1 MKQHRNAAPAT
12 ALLLLFC
19 LSGCSAL
26 PVWEDFLGQK
36 GFLPPPESSPAAPA
50 PEPTAAAPATPSPAP
65 AGEETPCP
73 EYPEY
78 IEEPEYSEQIPYEDL
93 SLELL
98 QDEILQSGN
107 KVGLA
112 FLGYVDS
119 QSSEVDLRDYLMY
132 SDAGRAYPFLPMSWL
147 LMVEG
152 QELYAVVP
160 PDETTSITIY
170 ASGVNE
176 WGEYVDDTSMPL
188 GENWPGEPLLLQCN
202 LSEIYANVLVV
213 VNDGSETITFRPSL
227 SMEDGHL
234 VEIPG
239 VYDFSLYPYKPD
251 ESDVQVATERLL
263 QWEEVDAA
271 MQRGM
276 KLMYTGDVQRVAGYD
291 CLLFVLGTD
300 TGDQFVREQY
310 YAVCDAYIFAYDA
323 VEDVWHTCDA

>member
-1 MKQHRNAAPAT
+1 MKQHIHGVLL
-12 ALLLLFC
+12 ALLLLFS

-26 PVWEDFLGQK
+26 PVWEEFLEQEG
-36 GFLPPPESSPAAPA
+36 LRPTPDSSPADPS
-50 PEPTAAAPATPSPAP
+50 PVPTAAPSVTPPPSPV
-65 AGEETPCP
+65 GEETPEP

-78 IEEPEYSEQIPYEDL
+78 IEEPEYPEPIPYEEL

-98 QDEILQSGN
+98 QDEIMQSGN

-119 QSSEVDLRDYLMY
+119 QSSEVDLRDYIMY
-132 SDAGRAYPFLPMSWL
+132 SDAGSKYPFLLMSGL

-152 QELYAVVP
+152 QELYVIVP
-160 PDETTSITIY
+160 PDETTSITVY

-202 LSEIYANVLVV
+202 LSEIYSNVLIV
-213 VNDGSETITFRPSL
+213 VNDGSETIAFRPSL

-239 VYDFSLYPYKPD
+239 AYDFSIYPNVPD
-251 ESDVQVATERLL
+251 ESDVSSAMDRLVQL
-263 QWEEVDAA
+263 EEIDAA
-271 MQRGM
+271 MKRGM
-276 KLMYTGDVQRVAGYD
+276 KLLYTGDVQMVAGQN
-291 CLLFVLGTD
+291 CLLFALGTD
-300 TGDQFVREQY
+300 TGDQFVREFY
-310 YAVCDAYIFAYDA
+310 YAVSDNYIFTYDA
-323 VEDVWHTCDA
+323 VNDMWYTNGT

>member
-1 MKQHRNAAPAT
+1 MKQHIHGVLL
-12 ALLLLFC
+12 ALLLLFS

-26 PVWEDFLGQK
+26 PVWEEFLEQEG
-36 GFLPPPESSPAAPA
+36 LRPTPDSSPADPS
-50 PEPTAAAPATPSPAP
+50 PVPTAAPSVTPPPSPV
-65 AGEETPCP
+65 GEETPEP

-78 IEEPEYSEQIPYEDL
+78 IEEPEYPEPIPYEEL

-98 QDEILQSGN
+98 QDEIMQSGN

-132 SDAGRAYPFLPMSWL
+132 SDAGLAYPFLPMSWL

-160 PDETTSITIY
+160 PDETTSITVY

-176 WGEYVDDTSMPL
+176 WGEYVDDTSIPL

-202 LSEIYANVLVV
+202 LSEIYSNVLIV
-213 VNDGSETITFRPSL
+213 VNDGSETIAFRPSL

-239 VYDFSLYPYKPD
+239 VYDFSIYPNVPD
-251 ESDVQVATERLL
+251 ESDVSSAMDRLVQL
-263 QWEEVDAA
+263 EEIDAA
-271 MQRGM
+271 MKRGM
-276 KLMYTGDVQRVAGYD
+276 KLLYTGDVQMVAGQN
-291 CLLFVLGTD
+291 CLLFALGTD
-300 TGDQFVREQY
+300 TGDQFVREFY
-310 YAVCDAYIFAYDA
+310 YAVSDNYIFTYDA
-323 VEDVWHTCDA
+323 VNDMWYTYGT

>member
-1 MKQHRNAAPAT
+1 MKQHIHGALL
-12 ALLLLFC
+12 ALLLLFS

-26 PVWEDFLGQK
+26 PVWEEFLEQEG
-36 GFLPPPESSPAAPA
+36 LRPTPDSSPAEPS
-50 PEPTAAAPATPSPAP
+50 PVPTAAPSVTPPP
-65 AGEETPCP
+65 FPVGEETPEP

-78 IEEPEYSEQIPYEDL
+78 IEEPEYPEPIPYEEL

-98 QDEILQSGN
+98 QDEIMQSGN

-119 QSSEVDLRDYLMY
+119 QSSEVDLRDYIMY
-132 SDAGRAYPFLPMSWL
+132 SDAGRAYPFLPMSGL

-152 QELYAVVP
+152 QELYVIVP
-160 PDETTSITIY
+160 PDETTSITVY

-202 LSEIYANVLVV
+202 LSEIYSNVLIV
-213 VNDGSETITFRPSL
+213 VNDGSETIAFRPSL

-239 VYDFSLYPYKPD
+239 AYDFSIYPNVPD
-251 ESDVQVATERLL
+251 ESDVSSAMDRLVQL
-263 QWEEVDAA
+263 EEIDAA
-271 MQRGM
+271 MKQGM
-276 KLMYTGDVQRVAGYD
+276 KLLYTGDVQMVAGQN
-291 CLLFVLGTD
+291 CLLFALGTD
-300 TGDQFVREQY
+300 TGDQFVREFY
-310 YAVCDAYIFAYDA
+310 YAVSDNYIFTYDA
-323 VEDVWHTCDA
+323 VNDMWYTNGT

>member
-1 MKQHRNAAPAT
+1 MKQHIHGALL
-12 ALLLLFC
+12 ALLLLFS

-26 PVWEDFLGQK
+26 PVWEEFLEQEG
-36 GFLPPPESSPAAPA
+36 LRPTPDSSPAEPS
-50 PEPTAAAPATPSPAP
+50 PVPTAAPSVTPPP
-65 AGEETPCP
+65 FPVGEETPEP

-78 IEEPEYSEQIPYEDL
+78 IEEPEYPEPIPYEEL

-98 QDEILQSGN
+98 QDEIMQSGN

-119 QSSEVDLRDYLMY
+119 QSSEVDLRDYIMY
-132 SDAGRAYPFLPMSWL
+132 SDAGSKYPFLLMSGL

-152 QELYAVVP
+152 QELYVIVP
-160 PDETTSITIY
+160 PDETTSITVY

-202 LSEIYANVLVV
+202 LSEIYSNVLVV

-239 VYDFSLYPYKPD
+239 VYDFSIYPNVPD
-251 ESDVQVATERLL
+251 ESDVSSAMDRLVQL
-263 QWEEVDAA
+263 EEIDAA
-271 MQRGM
+271 MKQGM
-276 KLMYTGDVQRVAGYD
+276 KLLYTGDVQMVAGQN
-291 CLLFVLGTD
+291 CLLFALGTD
-300 TGDQFVREQY
+300 TGDQFVREFY
-310 YAVCDAYIFAYDA
+310 YAVSDNYIFTYDA
-323 VEDVWHTCDA
+323 VNDMWYTYGT

>member
-1 MKQHRNAAPAT
+1 MKQHIHGVLL
-12 ALLLLFC
+12 ALLLLFS

-26 PVWEDFLGQK
+26 PVWEEFLEQEG
-36 GFLPPPESSPAAPA
+36 LRPTPDSSPAEPS
-50 PEPTAAAPATPSPAP
+50 PVPTAAPSVTPPPSPVS
-65 AGEETPCP
+65 EETPEP

-78 IEEPEYSEQIPYEDL
+78 IEEPEYPEPIPYEEL

-98 QDEILQSGN
+98 QDEIMQSGN

-119 QSSEVDLRDYLMY
+119 QSSEVDLRDYIMH
-132 SDAGRAYPFLPMSWL
+132 SDAGSKYPFLLMSGL

-152 QELYAVVP
+152 QELYVIVP
-160 PDETTSITIY
+160 PDEMTSITVY

-202 LSEIYANVLVV
+202 LSEIYSNVLIV
-213 VNDGSETITFRPSL
+213 VNDGSETIAFRPSL

-239 VYDFSLYPYKPD
+239 VYDFSIYPNVPD
-251 ESDVQVATERLL
+251 ESDVSSAMDRLVQL
-263 QWEEVDAA
+263 EEIDAA
-271 MQRGM
+271 MKRGM
-276 KLMYTGDVQRVAGYD
+276 KLLYTGDVQMVAGQN
-291 CLLFVLGTD
+291 CLLFALGTD
-300 TGDQFVREQY
+300 TGDQFVREFY
-310 YAVCDAYIFAYDA
+310 YAVSDNYIFTYDA
-323 VEDVWHTCDA
+323 VNDMWYTYGT

>member
-1 MKQHRNAAPAT
+1 MKQHIHGALL
-12 ALLLLFC
+12 ALLLLFS

-26 PVWEDFLGQK
+26 PVWEEFLEQEG
-36 GFLPPPESSPAAPA
+36 LRPTPDSSPAEPS
-50 PEPTAAAPATPSPAP
+50 PVPTAAPSVTPPP
-65 AGEETPCP
+65 FPVGEETPEP

-78 IEEPEYSEQIPYEDL
+78 IEEPEYPEPIPYEEL

-98 QDEILQSGN
+98 QDEIMQSGN

-119 QSSEVDLRDYLMY
+119 QSSEVDLRDYIMY
-132 SDAGRAYPFLPMSWL
+132 SDAGSKYPFLLMSGL

-152 QELYAVVP
+152 QELYVIVP
-160 PDETTSITIY
+160 PDETTSITVY

-202 LSEIYANVLVV
+202 LSEIYSNVLIV
-213 VNDGSETITFRPSL
+213 VNDGSETIAFRPSL

-239 VYDFSLYPYKPD
+239 AYDFSIYPNIPD
-251 ESDVQVATERLL
+251 ESDVSSAMDRLVQL
-263 QWEEVDAA
+263 EEIDAA
-271 MQRGM
+271 MKQGM
-276 KLMYTGDVQRVAGYD
+276 KLLYTGDVQMVAGQN
-291 CLLFVLGTD
+291 CLLFALGTD
-300 TGDQFVREQY
+300 TGDQFVREFY
-310 YAVCDAYIFAYDA
+310 YAVSDNYIFTYDA
-323 VEDVWHTCDA
+323 VNDMWYTNGT

>member
-1 MKQHRNAAPAT
+1 MKQHIHGALL
-12 ALLLLFC
+12 ALLLLFS

-26 PVWEDFLGQK
+26 PVWEEFLEQEG
-36 GFLPPPESSPAAPA
+36 LRPTPDSSPAEPS
-50 PEPTAAAPATPSPAP
+50 PVPTAAPSVTPPP
-65 AGEETPCP
+65 FPVGEETPEP

-78 IEEPEYSEQIPYEDL
+78 IEEPEYPEPIPYEEL

-98 QDEILQSGN
+98 QDEIMQSGN

-119 QSSEVDLRDYLMY
+119 QSSEVDLRDYIMY
-132 SDAGRAYPFLPMSWL
+132 SDAGSKYPFLLMSGL

-152 QELYAVVP
+152 QELYVIVP
-160 PDETTSITIY
+160 PDETTSITVY

-202 LSEIYANVLVV
+202 LSEIYSNVLIV
-213 VNDGSETITFRPSL
+213 VNDGSETIAFRPSL

-239 VYDFSLYPYKPD
+239 AYDFSIYPNIPD
-251 ESDVQVATERLL
+251 ESDVSSAMDRLVQL
-263 QWEEVDAA
+263 EEIDAA
-271 MQRGM
+271 MKQGM
-276 KLMYTGDVQRVAGYD
+276 KLLYTGDVQMVAGQN
-291 CLLFVLGTD
+291 CLLFALGTD
-300 TGDQFVREQY
+300 TGDQFVREFY
-310 YAVCDAYIFAYDA
+310 YAVSDNYIFTYDA
-323 VEDVWHTCDA
+323 VNDMWYTYGT

>member
-1 MKQHRNAAPAT
+1 MKQHIHGVLL
-12 ALLLLFC
+12 ALLLLFS

-26 PVWEDFLGQK
+26 PVWEEFLEQEG
-36 GFLPPPESSPAAPA
+36 LRPTPDSSLAEPSPV
-50 PEPTAAAPATPSPAP
+50 PTAAPSVTPPPSPVS
-65 AGEETPCP
+65 EETPEP

-78 IEEPEYSEQIPYEDL
+78 IEEPEYPEPIPYEEL

-98 QDEILQSGN
+98 QDEIMQSGN

-119 QSSEVDLRDYLMY
+119 QSSEVDLHDYLMY
-132 SDAGRAYPFLPMSWL
+132 SDAGLAYPFLPMSWL

-160 PDETTSITIY
+160 PDETTSITVY

-176 WGEYVDDTSMPL
+176 WGEYVDDTSIPL

-202 LSEIYANVLVV
+202 LSEIYSNVLIV
-213 VNDGSETITFRPSL
+213 VNDGSETIAFRPSL

-239 VYDFSLYPYKPD
+239 VYDFSIYPNVPD
-251 ESDVQVATERLL
+251 ESDVSSAMDRLVQL
-263 QWEEVDAA
+263 EEIDAA
-271 MQRGM
+271 MKRGM
-276 KLMYTGDVQRVAGYD
+276 KLLYTGDVQMVAGQN
-291 CLLFVLGTD
+291 CLLFALGTD
-300 TGDQFVREQY
+300 TGDQFVREFY
-310 YAVCDAYIFAYDA
+310 YAVSDNYIFTYDA
-323 VEDVWHTCDA
+323 VNDMWYTYGT

>member
-1 MKQHRNAAPAT
+1 MKQHKNGVPA

-26 PVWEDFLGQK
+26 PVWEDFLEQK
-36 GFLPPPESSPAAPA
+36 GFIPPPENSPAAP
-50 PEPTAAAPATPSPAP
+50 EPTVAPATPSPAP
-65 AGEETPCP
+65 AGQETP
-73 EYPEY
+73 YPEY
-78 IEEPEYSEQIPYEDL
+78 TEDPEYQEPIPYEEL

-98 QDEILQSGN
+98 QDEIMQSGN

-119 QSSEVDLRDYLMY
+119 QSSEVDLRDYIMY
-132 SDAGRAYPFLPMSWL
+132 SDAGSKYPFLLMSGL

-152 QELYAVVP
+152 QELYVIVP
-160 PDETTSITIY
+160 PDETTSITVY

-202 LSEIYANVLVV
+202 LSEIYSNVLIV
-213 VNDGSETITFRPSL
+213 VNDGSETIAFRPSL

-239 VYDFSLYPYKPD
+239 AYDFSIYPNIPD
-251 ESDVQVATERLL
+251 ESDVSSAMDRLVQL
-263 QWEEVDAA
+263 EEIDAA
-271 MQRGM
+271 MKQGM
-276 KLMYTGDVQRVAGYD
+276 KLLYTGDVQMVAGQN
-291 CLLFVLGTD
+291 CLLFALGTD
-300 TGDQFVREQY
+300 TGDQFVREFY
-310 YAVCDAYIFAYDA
+310 YAVSDNYIFTYDA
-323 VEDVWHTCDA
+323 VNDMWYTNGT

>member
-1 MKQHRNAAPAT
+1 MKQHIHGALL
-12 ALLLLFC
+12 ALLLLFS

-26 PVWEDFLGQK
+26 PVWEEFLEQEG
-36 GFLPPPESSPAAPA
+36 LRPTPDSSPAEPS
-50 PEPTAAAPATPSPAP
+50 PVPTAAPSVTPPP
-65 AGEETPCP
+65 FPVGEETPEP

-78 IEEPEYSEQIPYEDL
+78 IEEPEYPEPIPYEEL

-98 QDEILQSGN
+98 QDEIMQSGN

-119 QSSEVDLRDYLMY
+119 QSSEVDLRDYIMY
-132 SDAGRAYPFLPMSWL
+132 SDAGSKYPFLLMSGL

-152 QELYAVVP
+152 QELYVIVP
-160 PDETTSITIY
+160 PDETTSITVY

-213 VNDGSETITFRPSL
+213 VNDGSETIAFRPSL

-239 VYDFSLYPYKPD
+239 VYDFSIYPNVPD
-251 ESDVQVATERLL
+251 ESDVSSAMDRLVQL
-263 QWEEVDAA
+263 EEIDAA
-271 MQRGM
+271 MKRGM
-276 KLMYTGDVQRVAGYD
+276 KLLYTGDVQMVAGQN
-291 CLLFVLGTD
+291 CLLFALGTD
-300 TGDQFVREQY
+300 TGDQFVREFY
-310 YAVCDAYIFAYDA
+310 YAVSDNYIFTYDA
-323 VEDVWHTCDA
+323 VNDMWYTYGT

>member
-1 MKQHRNAAPAT
+1 MKQHRNTAPAT

-26 PVWEDFLGQK
+26 PVWKDFLGQK

-65 AGEETPCP
+65 AGQETPCP

-98 QDEILQSGN
+98 QDEIMQSGN

-119 QSSEVDLRDYLMY
+119 QSSEVDLRDYIMH
-132 SDAGRAYPFLPMSWL
+132 SDAGSKYPFLLMSGL

-152 QELYAVVP
+152 QELYVIVP
-160 PDETTSITIY
+160 PDETTSITVY

-202 LSEIYANVLVV
+202 LSEIYSNVLIV
-213 VNDGSETITFRPSL
+213 VNDGSETIAFRPSL

-234 VEIPG
+234 VEIPEA
-239 VYDFSLYPYKPD
+239 YDFSIYPNVPD
-251 ESDVQVATERLL
+251 ESDVSSAMDRLVQL
-263 QWEEVDAA
+263 EEIDAA
-271 MQRGM
+271 MKRGM
-276 KLMYTGDVQRVAGYD
+276 KLLYTGDVQMVAGQN
-291 CLLFVLGTD
+291 CLLFALGTD
-300 TGDQFVREQY
+300 TGDQFVREFY
-310 YAVCDAYIFAYDA
+310 YAVSDNYIFTYDA
-323 VEDVWHTCDA
+323 VNDMWYTYGT

>member
-1 MKQHRNAAPAT
+1 MKQHIHGALL
-12 ALLLLFC
+12 ALLLLFS

-26 PVWEDFLGQK
+26 PVWEEFLEQEG
-36 GFLPPPESSPAAPA
+36 LRPTPDSSPAEPS
-50 PEPTAAAPATPSPAP
+50 PVPTAAPSVTPPPFPVS
-65 AGEETPCP
+65 EETP
-73 EYPEY
+73 EPEY
-78 IEEPEYSEQIPYEDL
+78 IEEPEYPEPIPYEEL

-98 QDEILQSGN
+98 QDEIMQSGN

-132 SDAGRAYPFLPMSWL
+132 SDAGSKYPFLLMSGL

-152 QELYAVVP
+152 QELYVIVP
-160 PDETTSITIY
+160 PDETTSITVY

-202 LSEIYANVLVV
+202 LSEIYSNVLIV
-213 VNDGSETITFRPSL
+213 VNDGSETIAFRPSL

-239 VYDFSLYPYKPD
+239 AYDFSIYPNVPD
-251 ESDVQVATERLL
+251 ESDVSSAMDRLVQL
-263 QWEEVDAA
+263 EEIDAA
-271 MQRGM
+271 MKQGM
-276 KLMYTGDVQRVAGYD
+276 KLLYTGDVQMVAGQN
-291 CLLFVLGTD
+291 CLLFALGTD
-300 TGDQFVREQY
+300 TGDQFVREFY
-310 YAVCDAYIFAYDA
+310 YAVSDNYIFTYDA
-323 VEDVWHTCDA
+323 VNDMWYTNGT

>member
-1 MKQHRNAAPAT
+1 MKQHIHGVLL
-12 ALLLLFC
+12 ALLLLFS

-26 PVWEDFLGQK
+26 PVWEEFLEQEG
-36 GFLPPPESSPAAPA
+36 LRPTPDSSPAEPS
-50 PEPTAAAPATPSPAP
+50 PVPTAAPSVTPPPSPVS
-65 AGEETPCP
+65 EETPEP

-78 IEEPEYSEQIPYEDL
+78 IEEPEYPEPIPYEEL

-98 QDEILQSGN
+98 QDEIMQSGN

-132 SDAGRAYPFLPMSWL
+132 SDAGLAYPFLPMSWL

-160 PDETTSITIY
+160 PDETTSITVY

-202 LSEIYANVLVV
+202 LSEIYSNVLIV
-213 VNDGSETITFRPSL
+213 VNDGSETIAFRPSL

-239 VYDFSLYPYKPD
+239 VYDFSIYPNVPD
-251 ESDVQVATERLL
+251 ESDVSSAMDRLVQL
-263 QWEEVDAA
+263 EEIDAA
-271 MQRGM
+271 MKRGM
-276 KLMYTGDVQRVAGYD
+276 KLLYTGDVQMVAGQN
-291 CLLFVLGTD
+291 CLLFALGTD
-300 TGDQFVREQY
+300 TGDQFVREFY
-310 YAVCDAYIFAYDA
+310 YAVSDNYIFTYDA
-323 VEDVWHTCDA
+323 VNDMWYTYGT

>member
-1 MKQHRNAAPAT
+1 M
-12 ALLLLFC
+12 
-19 LSGCSAL
+19 
-26 PVWEDFLGQK
+26 
-36 GFLPPPESSPAAPA
+36 
-50 PEPTAAAPATPSPAP
+50 
-65 AGEETPCP
+65 
-73 EYPEY
+73 
-78 IEEPEYSEQIPYEDL
+78 
-93 SLELL
+93 
-98 QDEILQSGN
+98 
-107 KVGLA
+107 
-112 FLGYVDS
+112 DS
-119 QSSEVDLRDYLMY
+119 QSSEVDLRDYIMY
-132 SDAGRAYPFLPMSWL
+132 SDAGSKYPFLLMSGL

-152 QELYAVVP
+152 QELYVIVP
-160 PDETTSITIY
+160 PDETTSITVY

-213 VNDGSETITFRPSL
+213 VNDGSETIAFRPSL

-323 VEDVWHTCDA
+323 VEAVWHTCDA

>member
-1 MKQHRNAAPAT
+1 MKQHIHGALL
-12 ALLLLFC
+12 ALLLLFS

-26 PVWEDFLGQK
+26 PVWEEFLEQEG
-36 GFLPPPESSPAAPA
+36 LRPTPDSSPAEPS
-50 PEPTAAAPATPSPAP
+50 PVPTAAPSVTPPP
-65 AGEETPCP
+65 FPVGEETPEP

-78 IEEPEYSEQIPYEDL
+78 IEEPEYPEPIPYEEL

-98 QDEILQSGN
+98 QDEIMQSGN

-119 QSSEVDLRDYLMY
+119 QSSEVDLRDYIMY
-132 SDAGRAYPFLPMSWL
+132 SDAGSKYPFLLMSGL

-152 QELYAVVP
+152 QELYVIVP
-160 PDETTSITIY
+160 PDEMTSITVY

-202 LSEIYANVLVV
+202 LSEIYSNVLIV
-213 VNDGSETITFRPSL
+213 VNDGSETIAFRPSL

-239 VYDFSLYPYKPD
+239 AYDFSIYPNVPD
-251 ESDVQVATERLL
+251 ESDVSSAMDRLVQL
-263 QWEEVDAA
+263 EEIDAA
-271 MQRGM
+271 MKQGM
-276 KLMYTGDVQRVAGYD
+276 KLLYTGDVQMVAGQN
-291 CLLFVLGTD
+291 CLLFALGTD
-300 TGDQFVREQY
+300 TGDQFIREFY
-310 YAVCDAYIFAYDA
+310 YAVSDNYIFTYDA
-323 VEDVWHTCDA
+323 VNDMWYTNGT

>member
-1 MKQHRNAAPAT
+1 MKQHIHGALL
-12 ALLLLFC
+12 ALLLLFS

-26 PVWEDFLGQK
+26 PVWEEFLEQEG
-36 GFLPPPESSPAAPA
+36 LRPTPDSSPA
-50 PEPTAAAPATPSPAP
+50 EPSPAP
-65 AGEETPCP
+65 TAAPSVTPPPFPVGEETPEP

-78 IEEPEYSEQIPYEDL
+78 IEEPEYPEPIPYEEL

-98 QDEILQSGN
+98 QDEIMQSGN

-119 QSSEVDLRDYLMY
+119 QSSEVDLRDYIMH
-132 SDAGRAYPFLPMSWL
+132 SDAGSKYPFLLMSGL

-152 QELYAVVP
+152 QELYVIVP
-160 PDETTSITIY
+160 PDEMTSITVY

-202 LSEIYANVLVV
+202 LSEIYSNVLIV
-213 VNDGSETITFRPSL
+213 VNDGSETIAFRPSL

-239 VYDFSLYPYKPD
+239 VYDFSIYPNVPD
-251 ESDVQVATERLL
+251 ESDVSSAMDRLVQL
-263 QWEEVDAA
+263 EEIDAA
-271 MQRGM
+271 MKRGM
-276 KLMYTGDVQRVAGYD
+276 KLLYTGDVQMVAGQN
-291 CLLFVLGTD
+291 CLLFALGTD
-300 TGDQFVREQY
+300 TGDQFVREFY
-310 YAVCDAYIFAYDA
+310 YAVSDNYIFTYDA
-323 VEDVWHTCDA
+323 VNDMWYTYGT

>member
-1 MKQHRNAAPAT
+1 M
-12 ALLLLFC
+12 ALLLLFS

-26 PVWEDFLGQK
+26 PVWEEFLEQEG
-36 GFLPPPESSPAAPA
+36 LRPTPDSSPAEPS
-50 PEPTAAAPATPSPAP
+50 PVPTAAPSVTPPPSPV
-65 AGEETPCP
+65 GEETPEP
-73 EYPEY
+73 EYPE
-78 IEEPEYSEQIPYEDL
+78 PIPYEEL

-98 QDEILQSGN
+98 QDEIMQSGN

-132 SDAGRAYPFLPMSWL
+132 SDAGLAYPFLPMSWL

-160 PDETTSITIY
+160 PDETTSITVY

-176 WGEYVDDTSMPL
+176 WGEYVDDTSIPL

-202 LSEIYANVLVV
+202 LSEIYSNVLIV
-213 VNDGSETITFRPSL
+213 VNDGSETIAFRPSL

-239 VYDFSLYPYKPD
+239 VYDFSIYPNVPD
-251 ESDVQVATERLL
+251 ESDVSSAMDRLVQL
-263 QWEEVDAA
+263 EEIDAA
-271 MQRGM
+271 MKRGM
-276 KLMYTGDVQRVAGYD
+276 KLLYTGDVQMVAGQN
-291 CLLFVLGTD
+291 CLLFALGTD
-300 TGDQFVREQY
+300 TGDQFVREFY
-310 YAVCDAYIFAYDA
+310 YAVSDNYIFTYDA
-323 VEDVWHTCDA
+323 VNDMWYTYGT

>member
-1 MKQHRNAAPAT
+1 MKQHIHGVLL
-12 ALLLLFC
+12 ALLLLFS

-26 PVWEDFLGQK
+26 PVWEEFLEQEG
-36 GFLPPPESSPAAPA
+36 LRPTPDSSPA
-50 PEPTAAAPATPSPAP
+50 EPSPAP
-65 AGEETPCP
+65 TAAPSVTPPPSPVSEETPEP

-78 IEEPEYSEQIPYEDL
+78 IEEPEYPEPIPYEEL

-98 QDEILQSGN
+98 QDEIMQSGN

-119 QSSEVDLRDYLMY
+119 QSSEVDLRDYIMH
-132 SDAGRAYPFLPMSWL
+132 SDAGSKYPFLLMSGL

-152 QELYAVVP
+152 QELYVIVP
-160 PDETTSITIY
+160 PDEMTSITVY

-202 LSEIYANVLVV
+202 LSEIYSNVLIV
-213 VNDGSETITFRPSL
+213 VNDGSETIAFRPSL

-239 VYDFSLYPYKPD
+239 VYDFSIYPNVPD
-251 ESDVQVATERLL
+251 ESDVSSAMDRLVQL
-263 QWEEVDAA
+263 EEIDAA
-271 MQRGM
+271 MKRGM
-276 KLMYTGDVQRVAGYD
+276 KLLYTGDVQMVAGQN
-291 CLLFVLGTD
+291 CLLFALGTD
-300 TGDQFVREQY
+300 TGDQFVREFY
-310 YAVCDAYIFAYDA
+310 YAVSDNYIFTYDA
-323 VEDVWHTCDA
+323 VNDMWYTYGT

>member
-1 MKQHRNAAPAT
+1 MKQHIHGALL
-12 ALLLLFC
+12 ALLLLFS

-26 PVWEDFLGQK
+26 PVWEEFLEQEG
-36 GFLPPPESSPAAPA
+36 LRPTPDSSPAEPS
-50 PEPTAAAPATPSPAP
+50 PVPTAAPSVTPPP
-65 AGEETPCP
+65 FPVGEETPEP

-78 IEEPEYSEQIPYEDL
+78 IEEPEYPEPIPYEEL

-98 QDEILQSGN
+98 QDEIMQSGN

-119 QSSEVDLRDYLMY
+119 QSSEVDLRDYIMY
-132 SDAGRAYPFLPMSWL
+132 SDAGSKYPFLLMSGL

-152 QELYAVVP
+152 QELYVIVP
-160 PDETTSITIY
+160 PDEMTSITVY

-202 LSEIYANVLVV
+202 LSEIYSNVLIV
-213 VNDGSETITFRPSL
+213 VNDGSETIAFRPSL

-239 VYDFSLYPYKPD
+239 AYDFSIYPNVPD
-251 ESDVQVATERLL
+251 ESDVSSAMDRLVQL
-263 QWEEVDAA
+263 EEIDAA
-271 MQRGM
+271 MKQGM
-276 KLMYTGDVQRVAGYD
+276 KLLYTGDVQMVAGQN
-291 CLLFVLGTD
+291 CLLFALGTD
-300 TGDQFVREQY
+300 TGDQFVREFY
-310 YAVCDAYIFAYDA
+310 YAVSDNYIFTYDA
-323 VEDVWHTCDA
+323 VNDMWYTYGT

>member
-1 MKQHRNAAPAT
+1 MKQHIHGALL
-12 ALLLLFC
+12 ALLLLFS

-26 PVWEDFLGQK
+26 PVWEEFLEQEG
-36 GFLPPPESSPAAPA
+36 LRPTPDSSPAEPS
-50 PEPTAAAPATPSPAP
+50 PVPTAAPSVTPPPSPV
-65 AGEETPCP
+65 GEETPEP
-73 EYPEY
+73 EYPE
-78 IEEPEYSEQIPYEDL
+78 PIPYEEL

-98 QDEILQSGN
+98 QDEIMQSGN

-132 SDAGRAYPFLPMSWL
+132 SDAGLAYPFLPMSWL

-160 PDETTSITIY
+160 PDETTSITVY

-176 WGEYVDDTSMPL
+176 WGEYVDDTSIPL

-202 LSEIYANVLVV
+202 LSEIYSNVLIV
-213 VNDGSETITFRPSL
+213 VNDGSETIAFRPSL

-239 VYDFSLYPYKPD
+239 VYDFSIYPNVPD
-251 ESDVQVATERLL
+251 ESDVSSAMDRLVQL
-263 QWEEVDAA
+263 EEIDAA
-271 MQRGM
+271 MKRGM
-276 KLMYTGDVQRVAGYD
+276 KLLYTGDVQMVAGQN
-291 CLLFVLGTD
+291 CLLFALGTD
-300 TGDQFVREQY
+300 TGDQFVREFY
-310 YAVCDAYIFAYDA
+310 YAVSDNYIFTYDA
-323 VEDVWHTCDA
+323 VNDMWYTYGT

>member
-1 MKQHRNAAPAT
+1 MKQHIHGVLL
-12 ALLLLFC
+12 ALLLLFS

-26 PVWEDFLGQK
+26 PVWEEFLEQEG
-36 GFLPPPESSPAAPA
+36 LRPTPDSSPA
-50 PEPTAAAPATPSPAP
+50 EPSPAP
-65 AGEETPCP
+65 TAAPSVTPPPSPVSEETPEP

-78 IEEPEYSEQIPYEDL
+78 IEEPEYPEPIPYEEL

-98 QDEILQSGN
+98 QDEIMQSGN

-132 SDAGRAYPFLPMSWL
+132 SDAGLAYPFLPMSWL

-152 QELYAVVP
+152 QELYVIVP
-160 PDETTSITIY
+160 PDEMTSITVY

-202 LSEIYANVLVV
+202 LSEIYSNVLIV
-213 VNDGSETITFRPSL
+213 VNDGSETIAFRPSL

-239 VYDFSLYPYKPD
+239 VYDFSIYPNVPD
-251 ESDVQVATERLL
+251 ESDVSSAMDRLVQL
-263 QWEEVDAA
+263 EEIDAA
-271 MQRGM
+271 MKRGM
-276 KLMYTGDVQRVAGYD
+276 KLLYTGDVQMVAGQN
-291 CLLFVLGTD
+291 CLLFALGTD
-300 TGDQFVREQY
+300 TGDQFVREFY
-310 YAVCDAYIFAYDA
+310 YAVSDNYIFTYDA
-323 VEDVWHTCDA
+323 VNDMWYTYGT

>member
-1 MKQHRNAAPAT
+1 M
-12 ALLLLFC
+12 ALLLLFS

-26 PVWEDFLGQK
+26 PVWEEFLEQEG
-36 GFLPPPESSPAAPA
+36 LRPTPDSSPAEPS
-50 PEPTAAAPATPSPAP
+50 PVPTAAPSVTPPPSPVS
-65 AGEETPCP
+65 EETPEP

-78 IEEPEYSEQIPYEDL
+78 IEEPEYPEPIPYEEL

-98 QDEILQSGN
+98 QDEIMQSGN

-119 QSSEVDLRDYLMY
+119 QSSEVDLRDYIMH
-132 SDAGRAYPFLPMSWL
+132 SDAGSKYPFLLMSGL

-152 QELYAVVP
+152 QELYVIVP
-160 PDETTSITIY
+160 PDEMTSITVY

-202 LSEIYANVLVV
+202 LSEIYSNVLIV
-213 VNDGSETITFRPSL
+213 VNDGSETIAFRPSL

-239 VYDFSLYPYKPD
+239 VYDFSIYPNVPD
-251 ESDVQVATERLL
+251 ESDVSSAMDRLVQL
-263 QWEEVDAA
+263 EEIDAA
-271 MQRGM
+271 MKRGM
-276 KLMYTGDVQRVAGYD
+276 KLLYTGDVQMVAGQN
-291 CLLFVLGTD
+291 CLLFALGTD
-300 TGDQFVREQY
+300 TGDQFVREFY
-310 YAVCDAYIFAYDA
+310 YAVSDNYIFTYDA
-323 VEDVWHTCDA
+323 VNDMWYTYGT

>member
-1 MKQHRNAAPAT
+1 MKQHIHGVLL
-12 ALLLLFC
+12 ALLLLFS

-26 PVWEDFLGQK
+26 PVWEEFLEQEG
-36 GFLPPPESSPAAPA
+36 LRPTPDSSPA
-50 PEPTAAAPATPSPAP
+50 EPSPAP
-65 AGEETPCP
+65 TAAPSVTPPPFPVGEETPEP

-78 IEEPEYSEQIPYEDL
+78 IEEPEYPEPIPYEEL

-98 QDEILQSGN
+98 QDEIMQSGN

-119 QSSEVDLRDYLMY
+119 QSSEVDLRDYIMH
-132 SDAGRAYPFLPMSWL
+132 SDAGSKYPFLLMSGL

-152 QELYAVVP
+152 QELYVIVP
-160 PDETTSITIY
+160 PDETTSITVY

-202 LSEIYANVLVV
+202 LSEIYSNVLIV
-213 VNDGSETITFRPSL
+213 VNDGSETIAFRPSL

-239 VYDFSLYPYKPD
+239 VYDFSIYPNVPD
-251 ESDVQVATERLL
+251 ESDVSSAMDRLVQL
-263 QWEEVDAA
+263 EEIDAA
-271 MQRGM
+271 MKRGM
-276 KLMYTGDVQRVAGYD
+276 KLLYTGDVQMVAGQN
-291 CLLFVLGTD
+291 CLLFALGTD
-300 TGDQFVREQY
+300 TGDQFVREFY
-310 YAVCDAYIFAYDA
+310 YAVSDNYIFTYDA
-323 VEDVWHTCDA
+323 VNDMWYTYGT

>member
-1 MKQHRNAAPAT
+1 MKQHIHGVLL
-12 ALLLLFC
+12 ALLLLFS

-26 PVWEDFLGQK
+26 PVWEEFLEQEG
-36 GFLPPPESSPAAPA
+36 LRPTPDSSPAEPS
-50 PEPTAAAPATPSPAP
+50 PVPTAAPSVTPPPSPVS
-65 AGEETPCP
+65 EETPEP

-78 IEEPEYSEQIPYEDL
+78 IEEPEYPEPIPYEEL

-98 QDEILQSGN
+98 QDEIMQSGN

-132 SDAGRAYPFLPMSWL
+132 SDAGLAYPFLPMSWL

-160 PDETTSITIY
+160 PDETTSITVY

-176 WGEYVDDTSMPL
+176 WGEYVDDTSIPL

-202 LSEIYANVLVV
+202 LSEIYSNVLIV
-213 VNDGSETITFRPSL
+213 VNDGSETIAFRPSL

-239 VYDFSLYPYKPD
+239 VYDFSIYPNVPD
-251 ESDVQVATERLL
+251 ESDVSSAMDRLVQL
-263 QWEEVDAA
+263 EEIDAA
-271 MQRGM
+271 MKRGM
-276 KLMYTGDVQRVAGYD
+276 KLLYTGDVQMVAGQN
-291 CLLFVLGTD
+291 CLLFALGTD
-300 TGDQFVREQY
+300 TGDQFVREFY
-310 YAVCDAYIFAYDA
+310 YAVSDNYIFTYDA
-323 VEDVWHTCDA
+323 VNDMWYTYGT

>member
-1 MKQHRNAAPAT
+1 M
-12 ALLLLFC
+12 ALLLLFS

-26 PVWEDFLGQK
+26 PVWEEFLEQEG
-36 GFLPPPESSPAAPA
+36 LRPTPDSSPA
-50 PEPTAAAPATPSPAP
+50 EPSPAP
-65 AGEETPCP
+65 TAAPSVTPPPSPVSEETPEP

-78 IEEPEYSEQIPYEDL
+78 IEEPEYPEPIPYEEL

-98 QDEILQSGN
+98 QDEIMQSGN

-119 QSSEVDLRDYLMY
+119 QSSEVDLRDYIMH
-132 SDAGRAYPFLPMSWL
+132 SDAGSKYPFLLMSGL

-152 QELYAVVP
+152 QELYVIVP
-160 PDETTSITIY
+160 PDEMTSITVY

-202 LSEIYANVLVV
+202 LSEIYSNVLIV
-213 VNDGSETITFRPSL
+213 VNDGSETIAFRPSL

-239 VYDFSLYPYKPD
+239 VYDFSIYPNVPD
-251 ESDVQVATERLL
+251 ESDVSSAMDRLVQL
-263 QWEEVDAA
+263 EEIDAA
-271 MQRGM
+271 MKRGM
-276 KLMYTGDVQRVAGYD
+276 KLLYTGDVQMVAGQN
-291 CLLFVLGTD
+291 CLLFALGTD
-300 TGDQFVREQY
+300 TGDQFVREFY
-310 YAVCDAYIFAYDA
+310 YAVSDNYIFTYDA
-323 VEDVWHTCDA
+323 VNDMWYTYGT

>member
-1 MKQHRNAAPAT
+1 MKQHKNGVPA

-26 PVWEDFLGQK
+26 PVWEDFLEQK
-36 GFLPPPESSPAAPA
+36 GFIPPPENSPAAP
-50 PEPTAAAPATPSPAP
+50 EPTVAPATPSPAP
-65 AGEETPCP
+65 AGQETPYPEYTEDP
-73 EYPEY
+73 EYPE
-78 IEEPEYSEQIPYEDL
+78 PIPYEEL

-98 QDEILQSGN
+98 QDEIMQSGN

-119 QSSEVDLRDYLMY
+119 QSSEVDLRDYIMY
-132 SDAGRAYPFLPMSWL
+132 SDAGSKYPFLLMSGL

-152 QELYAVVP
+152 QELYVIVP
-160 PDETTSITIY
+160 PDETTSITVY

-202 LSEIYANVLVV
+202 LSEIYSNVLVV
-213 VNDGSETITFRPSL
+213 VNDGSETIAFRPSL

-239 VYDFSLYPYKPD
+239 AYDFSIYPNVPD
-251 ESDVQVATERLL
+251 ESDVSSAMDRLVQL
-263 QWEEVDAA
+263 EEIDAA
-271 MQRGM
+271 MKQGM
-276 KLMYTGDVQRVAGYD
+276 KLLYTGDVQMVAGQN
-291 CLLFVLGTD
+291 CLLFALGTD
-300 TGDQFVREQY
+300 TGDQFVREFY
-310 YAVCDAYIFAYDA
+310 YAVSDNYIFTYDA
-323 VEDVWHTCDA
+323 VNDMWYTNGT

>member
-1 MKQHRNAAPAT
+1 MKQHKNGVPA

-26 PVWEDFLGQK
+26 PVWEDFLEQK
-36 GFLPPPESSPAAPA
+36 GFIPPPENSPAAP
-50 PEPTAAAPATPSPAP
+50 EPTVAPATPSPAP
-65 AGEETPCP
+65 AGQETP
-73 EYPEY
+73 YPEY
-78 IEEPEYSEQIPYEDL
+78 TEDPEYQEPIPYEEL

-119 QSSEVDLRDYLMY
+119 QSSEVDLRDYIMY

-152 QELYAVVP
+152 QELYVIVP
-160 PDETTSITIY
+160 PDETTSITVY

-202 LSEIYANVLVV
+202 LSEIYSNVLIV
-213 VNDGSETITFRPSL
+213 VNDGSETIAFRPSL

-239 VYDFSLYPYKPD
+239 VYDFSIYPNVPD
-251 ESDVQVATERLL
+251 ESDVSSAMDRLVQL
-263 QWEEVDAA
+263 EEIDAA
-271 MQRGM
+271 MKRGM
-276 KLMYTGDVQRVAGYD
+276 KLLYTGDVQMVAGQN
-291 CLLFVLGTD
+291 CLLFALGTD
-300 TGDQFVREQY
+300 TGDQFVREFY
-310 YAVCDAYIFAYDA
+310 YAVSDNYIFTYDA
-323 VEDVWHTCDA
+323 VNDMWYTNGT